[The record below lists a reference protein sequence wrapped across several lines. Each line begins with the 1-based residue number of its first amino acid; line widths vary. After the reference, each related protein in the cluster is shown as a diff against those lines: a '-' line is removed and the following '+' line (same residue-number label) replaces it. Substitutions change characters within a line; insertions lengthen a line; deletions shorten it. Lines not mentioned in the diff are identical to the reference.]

1 MHGRVAFVTG
11 KRRRLFVGLILTMFV
26 APLSVRGQCFM
37 PAVPTSGS
45 FGSSGASEHDCC
57 KQGLQA
63 LPPACC
69 MTSLAGEAPA
79 RIAKAYRPSAPN
91 IAVGVLELGPV
102 AGGTLPAR
110 RLLRLHGDPHLAEPP
125 PRVLRI

>member
-1 MHGRVAFVTG
+1 MHGAVAFVEG

-37 PAVPTSGS
+37 PAAPTSGS
-45 FGSSGASEHDCC
+45 TGASAHDCC

-69 MTSLAGEAPA
+69 MTSLAVEDPA
-79 RIAKAYRPSAPN
+79 RIAKAYRPSVPTL
-91 IAVGVLELGPV
+91 AVGVLEPRPV
-102 AGGTLPAR
+102 AVGALQGR
-110 RLLRLHGDPHLAEPP
+110 RLLLSHRDPHLAGPP
-125 PRVLRI
+125 PLVLRI

>member
-1 MHGRVAFVTG
+1 
-11 KRRRLFVGLILTMFV
+11 LILTMFV
-26 APLSVRGQCFM
+26 APLSLRGQCFM
-37 PAVPTSGS
+37 PAVPTSGA
-45 FGSSGASEHDCC
+45 SGASEHNCC

-79 RIAKAYRPSAPN
+79 RIAKAYRPSVPT
-91 IAVGVLELGPV
+91 IAVGVLALRPV
-102 AGGTLPAR
+102 AGGTLPER
-110 RLLRLHGDPHLAEPP
+110 RLLRSHGDPHLADPP

>member
-1 MHGRVAFVTG
+1 LHGVVAFVTE

-37 PAVPTSGS
+37 RAVPTS
-45 FGSSGASEHDCC
+45 GSSGASEHDCC

-79 RIAKAYRPSAPN
+79 RIAKAFRPSAPT
-91 IAVGVLELGPV
+91 IAVGVLELRPV

-110 RLLRLHGDPHLAEPP
+110 LLRSHGDPHLADPP
-125 PRVLRI
+125 PRVLRV

>member
-1 MHGRVAFVTG
+1 MHGTVALVKG
-11 KRRRLFVGLILTMFV
+11 KRRRLFVGLILTMFA

-45 FGSSGASEHDCC
+45 TDASAHDCC

-69 MTSLAGEAPA
+69 MTSLTLEDPA
-79 RIAKAYRPSAPN
+79 RIAKAYRPSLPA
-91 IAVGVLELGPV
+91 IAVGALEPRPV
-102 AGGTLPAR
+102 AAGALQGR
-110 RLLRLHGDPHLAEPP
+110 RFLLSHGDPHLAGPP
-125 PRVLRI
+125 PLILRI